1 MRNFFLASCKPGIWV
16 ITILELVLIVLL
28 VKKLK
33 DTKNKSLVL
42 CMVLIGIG
50 LFIDAL
56 FISLGTLLPQEIILK
71 VSPIRFIAHGSLI
84 PLIFPIC
91 GYGLKLKEKP
101 MKVIWA
107 ITIVIM
113 ALGLAEAL
121 ATKLEIK
128 EFANVL
134 RAVSTAQTP
143 KWADKVSRVLSFGTV
158 IPLMISGAYVWIKD
172 KHPELFLSGFL
183 MFAFAALGPA
193 TGNMDLIFYI
203 SMYGE
208 ILMLLFFY
216 LYSKNYKL

>member
-1 MRNFFLASCKPGIWV
+1 MRNFFLMSCKPGIWV

-28 VKKLK
+28 SKKLK
-33 DTKNKSLVL
+33 NAKNKSMVI
-42 CMVLIGIG
+42 CMILIGVG

-56 FISLGTLLPQEIILK
+56 FISLGVLLPKEVILT
-71 VSPIRFIAHGSLI
+71 VSPLRFIAHGSLI

-107 ITIVIM
+107 ITIVVMI
-113 ALGLAEAL
+113 LGLSEAL

-134 RAVSTAQTP
+134 RAVSTSETP

-158 IPLMISGAYVWIKD
+158 IPLMIAGVYIWVKE
-172 KHPELFLSGFL
+172 KHPQLFLSGFL

-208 ILMLLFFY
+208 LLMLLFFY
-216 LYSKNYKL
+216 LDTNN

>member
-1 MRNFFLASCKPGIWV
+1 MRNFFLTSCKTGIWV
-16 ITILELVLIVLL
+16 ITILELVLILL
-28 VKKLK
+28 LSKKLK
-33 DTKNKSLVL
+33 DTKNKSMVI
-42 CMVLIGIG
+42 CMMLIGVG

-56 FISLGTLLPQEIILK
+56 FISLGALLPEEIILK

-84 PLIFPIC
+84 PLLFPIC

-101 MKVIWA
+101 MKVIWI
-107 ITIVIM
+107 ITIVVMI
-113 ALGLAEAL
+113 LGLSEAL

-134 RAVSTAQTP
+134 RAVSTSETP
-143 KWADKVSRVLSFGTV
+143 KWADKVSRILSFGTV
-158 IPLMISGAYVWIKD
+158 IPLMISGVYIWIKE
-172 KHPELFLSGFL
+172 KHPQLFLSGFL

-208 ILMLLFFY
+208 LLMLLFFY
-216 LYSKNYKL
+216 LYTNK